1 MLALLTI
8 IGFCSL
14 IERIITG
21 AIGLKIAT
29 VVMLLICM
37 TANLGMIK
45 IVKA

>member
-14 IERIITG
+14 IGAIING
-21 AIGLKIAT
+21 AIGLKMAT

-37 TANLGMIK
+37 TANLEIAK